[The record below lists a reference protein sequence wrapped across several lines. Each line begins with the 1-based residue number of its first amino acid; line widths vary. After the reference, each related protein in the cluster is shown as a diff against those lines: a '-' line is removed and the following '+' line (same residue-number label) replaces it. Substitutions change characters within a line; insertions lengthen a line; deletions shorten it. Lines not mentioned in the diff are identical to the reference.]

1 VTRPGDQSHGEELL
15 VPARMPRRRRLTY
28 LAAAVLAA
36 AALGAGLVSRYGGGR
51 HRAAPSPP
59 ISSPAPQPPAPS
71 TAVNGPVVRT
81 AALPDL
87 GDVRLFVR
95 AEGAVAELNFAA
107 GWIRSIPLP
116 PLQVTG
122 PVTFGVTTGGA
133 FVRPASGAPGYYVP
147 DAGPARPLDGALADA
162 TVLPAPDPDHVW
174 TVGYGSDWAASLH
187 LVAVRTGART
197 GHVLRVP
204 RRIGPL
210 VQHPMPDGSGYLLA
224 TGAAG
229 SYDVRPGGA
238 HRLPV
243 DLATSTLLA
252 SGSDRLLV
260 ASCAPSSPRMCP
272 AQLLR
277 LPDGHP
283 LGPPGRLGR
292 LTATAAQPAGVISP
306 DGRSALVYQANASGL
321 PQARLLDLGTGRF
334 RGPAIAVD
342 PDVQSG
348 ALAYAPDGRWAF
360 AVSAGGR
367 LTAIDVRTGSS
378 LRIAIALPQLE
389 QLAPAARRITSQY
402 KTVPMQLQAH
412 IHERI
417 DACFS
422 PPPMTPT
429 RFSNANLSRC

>member
-1 VTRPGDQSHGEELL
+1 VTRPGERSEGEELL
-15 VPARMPRRRRLTY
+15 VPARMPRRRRLSY
-28 LAAAVLAA
+28 LAAALLAA
-36 AALGAGLVSRYGGGR
+36 GALGAGLVNRYGGGH
-51 HRAAPSPP
+51 HRAAPSLPS
-59 ISSPAPQPPAPS
+59 SSPAPQPPAPS
-71 TAVNGPVVRT
+71 TATPGPVVRT
-81 AALPDL
+81 VPLPDI
-87 GDVRLFVR
+87 GDVQLFVR

-107 GWIRSIPLP
+107 GWIRSNPLP

-122 PVTFGVTTGGA
+122 PVLFGATSSGA

-147 DAGPARPLDGALADA
+147 DAGPARPLGGALADA

-174 TVGYGSDWAASLH
+174 TIGYGTDWAASLR
-187 LVAVRTGART
+187 LVAVRTGSRT

-204 RRIGPL
+204 RRIGAL

-224 TGAAG
+224 TGAGG

-243 DLATSTLLA
+243 DLAASTVLA

-260 ASCAPSSPRMCP
+260 AACAPRSPRTCP

-277 LPDGHP
+277 LPGGHR
-283 LGPPGRLGR
+283 LASLGR

-306 DGRSALVYQANASGL
+306 DGRTALLYQVTASGL
-321 PQARLLDLGTGRF
+321 PKVRLLDLATGRF
-334 RGPAIAVD
+334 RGAAIAVD

-367 LTAIDVRTGSS
+367 LIAINVRTGS
-378 LRIAIALPQLE
+378 ALQIDAGLPHLE
-389 QLAPAARRITSQY
+389 QLAPAAGRVTSQY

-412 IHERI
+412 FHERI

-422 PPPMTPT
+422 PPPTTPT
-429 RFSNANLSRC
+429 RSWNASHSRC